1 MTDNQNKPQNNSG
14 ANLSN
19 AGLTESEKQELSKIS
34 HTQPE
39 ATQSNS
45 PTSVDLNC
53 SKADLD
59 TNEDSHSFNSQSL
72 AMPDSTEETIKD
84 EELRSHGVME
94 SAGLEDSLDEPSP
107 LLKMSESWGSLSF
120 DDRKEKFS
128 QLTRTDAEELFL
140 SLKAHDQ
147 AELIASAP
155 PLEKRSWIRM
165 LGPDDVADII
175 QDMGLECKDEIL
187 SLLDPQTRRE
197 VTALLAYAED
207 NAGGLMSSRF
217 IRLRPD
223 MSVDEAISYLRI
235 QSKTQVETIYYAY
248 VIDTDQT
255 LIGVTSFRELFSAA
269 PHRKIREIMKSDM
282 IKIPVSLD
290 QEQIAKIF
298 SQQNLM
304 ALPVIDEWGHMKGIV
319 TFDDIASVLQ
329 EEATEDIQ
337 KFGGVEALDL
347 PYMRTPFLEMI
358 QKRGGWLVIL
368 FLSEMFTTSAMVHFE
383 DTLQKATVL
392 SLFVPLII
400 SSGGNSG
407 SQASTLIIRAL
418 ALGEIRL
425 KDWWRILGKEIISG
439 LVLGAFLG
447 LVGMAR
453 IYFWPT
459 AQESF
464 GPNYALVGITVAS
477 SVVMCVLW
485 GTVVGSMLPFVL
497 KKTGVDPATASAPF
511 VATLV
516 DVSGILIYFTCAQ
529 LILKG
534 VLL

>member
-1 MTDNQNKPQNNSG
+1 MDDHQSSPKNSG
-14 ANLSN
+14 SDDQGRPSLEVAT
-19 AGLTESEKQELSKIS
+19 TESSNLIALHEEMNNDSQSEPAPFLKIS
-34 HTQPE
+34 E
-39 ATQSNS
+39 A
-45 PTSVDLNC
+45 
-53 SKADLD
+53 
-59 TNEDSHSFNSQSL
+59 
-72 AMPDSTEETIKD
+72 
-84 EELRSHGVME
+84 
-94 SAGLEDSLDEPSP
+94 
-107 LLKMSESWGSLSF
+107 WGSLTIIE
-120 DDRKEKFS
+120 RKEKFS
-128 QLTRTDAEELFL
+128 QLPRTDAEELFL

-175 QDMGLECKDEIL
+175 QDLGSQSKEEIL

-217 IRLRPD
+217 VRLRPD

-255 LIGVTSFRELFSAA
+255 LVGVISFRELFSAA
-269 PHRKIREIMKSDM
+269 PHKKIRDIMKTDI

-298 SQQNLM
+298 AQQNLM

-337 KFGGVEALDL
+337 KLGGSEALDL
-347 PYMRTPFLEMI
+347 PYMRTPFWEMM
-358 QKRGGWLVIL
+358 QKRGGWLVVL
-368 FLSEMFTTSAMVHFE
+368 FVGEMFTTSAMIYFE
-383 DTLQKATVL
+383 SSLEKAVVL
-392 SLFVPLII
+392 SLFIPLII

-425 KDWWRILGKEIISG
+425 KDWIRVLGKELFSG
-439 LVLGAFLG
+439 MTLGGLLG
-447 LVGMAR
+447 LVGMAK

-459 AQESF
+459 AKESY
-464 GPNYALVGITVAS
+464 GAYYPLIGLTVAL
-477 SVVMCVLW
+477 SVTACVLW
-485 GTVVGSMLPFVL
+485 GTIVGSMLPFFL
-497 KKTGVDPATASAPF
+497 KRFNIDPATASAPF

-516 DVSGILIYFTCAQ
+516 DVSGVLIYFTFAH
-529 LILKG
+529 LILTG
-534 VLL
+534 TLL

>member
-1 MTDNQNKPQNNSG
+1 
-14 ANLSN
+14 
-19 AGLTESEKQELSKIS
+19 
-34 HTQPE
+34 
-39 ATQSNS
+39 
-45 PTSVDLNC
+45 
-53 SKADLD
+53 
-59 TNEDSHSFNSQSL
+59 
-72 AMPDSTEETIKD
+72 
-84 EELRSHGVME
+84 
-94 SAGLEDSLDEPSP
+94 
-107 LLKMSESWGSLSF
+107 
-120 DDRKEKFS
+120 
-128 QLTRTDAEELFL
+128 
-140 SLKAHDQ
+140 
-147 AELIASAP
+147 
-155 PLEKRSWIRM
+155 
-165 LGPDDVADII
+165 
-175 QDMGLECKDEIL
+175 
-187 SLLDPQTRRE
+187 
-197 VTALLAYAED
+197 
-207 NAGGLMSSRF
+207 
-217 IRLRPD
+217 
-223 MSVDEAISYLRI
+223 
-235 QSKTQVETIYYAY
+235 
-248 VIDTDQT
+248 
-255 LIGVTSFRELFSAA
+255 
-269 PHRKIREIMKSDM
+269 
-282 IKIPVSLD
+282 
-290 QEQIAKIF
+290 
-298 SQQNLM
+298 
-304 ALPVIDEWGHMKGIV
+304 
-319 TFDDIASVLQ
+319 
-329 EEATEDIQ
+329 
-337 KFGGVEALDL
+337 
-347 PYMRTPFLEMI
+347 
-358 QKRGGWLVIL
+358 
-368 FLSEMFTTSAMVHFE
+368 MFTTSAMVHFE

-425 KDWWRILGKEIISG
+425 KDWWRILGKEIIAG